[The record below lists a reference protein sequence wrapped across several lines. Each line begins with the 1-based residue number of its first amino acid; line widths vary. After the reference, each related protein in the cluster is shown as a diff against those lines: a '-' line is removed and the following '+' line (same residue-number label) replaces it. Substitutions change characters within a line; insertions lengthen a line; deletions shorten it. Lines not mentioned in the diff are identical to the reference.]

1 MLCNKEMPPLQNDI
15 EKIGLLNPYIR
26 SGNLRSNFFWLQFSH
41 KAKDLRISALAS
53 KMGQAIKSCT
63 YGGFKKHYLLT

>member
-1 MLCNKEMPPLQNDI
+1 MPPLQNDI
-15 EKIGLLNPYIR
+15 ETNWTFIPIKL
-26 SGNLRSNFFWLQFSH
+26 GNLRSNFSWLQFSQ

-63 YGGFKKHYLLT
+63 YDGFKKTLLTYVICT